1 MTQRQKPLIY
11 ALVGFAATWMI
22 TYAGYHLAKNSRMS
36 VEKVQAYAHSVHLRD
51 LTGSARRKAILGLAN
66 RLNALSLEERRRAR
80 MGRIWQQWLDEMTEV
95 EKAFFIEISLPTG
108 FKQMLTAFG
117 QLPED
122 KRRKTI
128 EDAVARM
135 REAQEK
141 FGGEE
146 PPLPAGTNNTPFSPE
161 LQEKIATL
169 GLKTFY
175 SESSAQTKAELAPLL
190 EELQRLMESGAA
202 FRGPRRP

>member
-11 ALVGFAATWMI
+11 ALVGFAATWVI
-22 TYAGYHLAKNSRMS
+22 AYAGYHLAKNSRMT
-36 VEKVQAYAHSVHLRD
+36 VEKTLAYAHSVHLRD
-51 LTGSARRKAILGLAN
+51 LTGSARRRAILGLAN

-80 MGRIWQQWLDEMTEV
+80 LGRIWQDWLDEMTEE
-95 EKAFFIEISLPTG
+95 EKAFFIENTLPTG

-135 REAQEK
+135 REAQQK
-141 FGGEE
+141 SGAEE
-146 PPLPAGTNNTPFSPE
+146 NPSQAGTNNAPFSPE
-161 LQEKIATL
+161 LQEKIATI